1 MGNFSSQEHM
11 VTDRLKAMTDEGRE
25 VDTIFKI
32 LKQGDY
38 SKGLQKGLTMYD
50 KDFYERKEEQEL
62 RDEMDKIIISLEKS
76 QPKIKINTRKTKK
89 NKDKSDVFTKCKK
102 ETDPKGLVVHNHNS
116 SSPVQCLAYIQSG
129 RQCSRKV
136 RNSNKSYC
144 GLHNILHY
152 GDINTG
158 YLIKNTI

>member
-1 MGNFSSQEHM
+1 MESELFE
-11 VTDRLKAMTDEGRE
+11 
-25 VDTIFKI
+25 IFNI
-32 LKQGDY
+32 HKQGLIRDIHNLL
-38 SKGLQKGLTMYD
+38 SDVCSQ
-50 KDFYERKEEQEL
+50 
-62 RDEMDKIIISLEKS
+62 DEMDKIIISLEKS